1 MTLLDD
7 LAAFV
12 SNVSFK
18 ALSPATIEHLEV
30 HLFDSLGAL
39 TVGATTDEARAACVW
54 VKGIGLD
61 QVDVQGASAR
71 TFFSAP
77 LPYSLFLTCVATRL
91 TEVDDIDLT
100 SCTTPSSVVVP
111 SALCLARSTRASGKQ
126 VLEALAAGYDI
137 VARLGAAV
145 HGPRILY
152 RGVWPTYLCGPIGS
166 AAVCSKILGLTPEQT
181 REALALSLTLSSGL
195 AGKPGAGLSSR
206 WITLGWGVQNGLFAA
221 LAAARGFCSDSTL
234 LDGLFLSTFGL
245 DLDQRLLLEGLG
257 REYKVETV
265 GIKPYCSARQAL
277 ASVEAFQ
284 ILLKGY
290 RLDPADIESMDV
302 TVPEQ
307 YSHMI
312 DKGAFPEDR
321 LGSITSVQ
329 YQLALAAYYEDDL
342 FDIHR
347 KILRNEEKIRRLMQK
362 VTVRPSSDFAA
373 MFPQKWAGKISLRA
387 SGKAYE
393 QEVLTPRGDSN
404 QPMGWNDVQEKLK
417 RLNRS
422 VLAPSEVEKLG
433 DAVRR
438 LKSARS
444 VGDLM
449 EAIPSIRLDG

>member
-12 SNVSFK
+12 SSVSLN
-18 ALSPATIEHLEV
+18 ALSPSTIEQLEV

-39 TVGATTDEARAACVW
+39 AVGATTAEARAAYEW

-61 QVDVQGASAR
+61 QVSVQGPSAG

-100 SCTTPSSVVVP
+100 SCTTPASVVVP
-111 SALCLARSTRASGKQ
+111 SALCVARSTRSSGKQ

-137 VARLGAAV
+137 VTRLGAAV
-145 HGPRILY
+145 HGPKILY
-152 RGVWPTYLCGPIGS
+152 RGVWPTYLCGPMGA
-166 AAVCSKILGLTPEQT
+166 AAVCSKILGLTLKQT
-181 REALALSLTLSSGL
+181 REALAISLTLSSGL
-195 AGKPGAGLSSR
+195 AGRVREGLSSR

-221 LAAARGFCSDSTL
+221 LAAARGFCGDSTL

-245 DLDQRLLLEGLG
+245 DLDSRLLLEGLG
-257 REYKVETV
+257 RDYKVETV
-265 GIKPYCSARQAL
+265 GLKPYCTARQAL
-277 ASVEAFQ
+277 ATVEAFQ
-284 ILLKGY
+284 ILLKGS
-290 RLDPADIESMDV
+290 RLDPADIESIDV

-347 KILRNEEKIRRLMQK
+347 KLLRNEERVHRLMQK
-362 VTVRPSSDFAA
+362 VGVRPSSDLAA

-387 SGKAYE
+387 LGRTYE
-393 QEVLTPRGDSN
+393 QTVLTPKGDSN
-404 QPMGWNDVQEKLK
+404 QPMGWNDVQEKIK

-433 DAVRR
+433 DAVKT
-438 LKSARS
+438 LKSS
-444 VGDLM
+444 QLVEDLI
-449 EAIPSIRLDG
+449 ENIPSIRLDE